1 MRVLKTFIILM
12 CMFIT
17 TQTMYA
23 QWSYD
28 GWGYF
33 SGDLQIGP
41 ENSNVGYG
49 PRLSFGANSNTD
61 PVWISRYNIS
71 SDVTEMRVN
80 ISDDGSPTD
89 RMLVGY
95 QSWSGPW
102 YTTLSVNANGT
113 VGIGTVTPSSKL
125 HVEGNGFFN
134 GDLSLGAENHGT
146 GPGKKLDFGYN
157 SNSDPMY
164 ISRYNVAGD
173 ISELRVSI
181 SDNPQPEDRFTIGW
195 TDYNNNN
202 NYVPLMFVTA
212 NGNVGIGT
220 NDTKGYRFAVNGD
233 AIFTKVKVK
242 AYPWPDYVFNTS
254 YKLRSLSEVEQ
265 YIKQHHHLPEVPSAA
280 AVEKNGLDVGENQAT
295 LLKKIEELTLY
306 VIEQNKQLQNQNK
319 ILQQQQQQINSL
331 KKQVNKIK

>member
-1 MRVLKTFIILM
+1 MRSLKTFIILM
-12 CMFIT
+12 CTFIT

-41 ENSNVGYG
+41 ENNNLGYG
-49 PRLSFGANSNTD
+49 PRLNFGLNSNTD
-61 PVWISRYNIS
+61 PMWISRYNIS
-71 SDVTEMRVN
+71 GDESELRVS
-80 ISDDGSPTD
+80 IGDDRGVTD
-89 RMLVGY
+89 RMVVGVNTWNG
-95 QSWSGPW
+95 QWFP
-102 YTTLSVNANGT
+102 TLSVNANGT
-113 VGIGTVTPSSKL
+113 VGIGTINPSSKF
-125 HVEGNGFFN
+125 HVEGNSLFN

-146 GPGKKLDFGYN
+146 GAGKKLDFGYN

-195 TDYNNNN
+195 TDYVNN
-202 NYVPLMFVTA
+202 NYIPLMFVTA

-242 AYPWPDYVFNTS
+242 AYPWPDYVFKTS
-254 YKLRSLSEVEQ
+254 YKLRSLNEVEQ
-265 YIKQHHHLPEVPSAA
+265 YIKQYHHLPEVPSAA

-331 KKQVNKIK
+331 RKQIRKSK